1 MFAPCRVTLIEPAA
15 APFARRVVLIAR
27 TSIDKLDVMLP
38 ARVPTVSSTPRLA
51 PTPCPAWLLTDVSEL
66 HVVRSHAVCN
76 ARTMAVKEARPMLA
90 PCTVTLIPPV
100 AAAFVR
106 RVTLSAP
113 SDTDKLLVTLPAR
126 APLVTATNRLPSGL
140 QAMLETDQENPSP

>member
-1 MFAPCRVTLIEPAA
+1 MLVPCRVTLLDPVA
-15 APFARRVVLIAR
+15 APFARRAVLIIR
-27 TSIDKLDVMLP
+27 TSVEKLDVMLP
-38 ARVPTVSSTPRLA
+38 ARIPTVSSRPRLA

-76 ARTMAVKEARPMLA
+76 ARILAVKEARPMLA

-113 SDTDKLLVTLPAR
+113 RETEKLLDKLPPR
-126 APLVTATNRLPSGL
+126 APLVTATNRLPITPC
-140 QAMLETDQENPSP
+140 AD

>member
-1 MFAPCRVTLIEPAA
+1 MFVPCKVTLLDPVA
-15 APFARRVVLIAR
+15 APFARRAVLIFR
-27 TSIDKLDVMLP
+27 TSVEKLDVMLP
-38 ARVPTVSSTPRLA
+38 ARIPTVNSSLRLA

-76 ARTMAVKEARPMLA
+76 ARTIPVNEARPMLA

-113 SDTDKLLVTLPAR
+113 SDAEKLLVTLPAR
-126 APLVTATNRLPSGL
+126 APLVKPTSRLPTTPC
-140 QAMLETDQENPSP
+140 AD

>member
-1 MFAPCRVTLIEPAA
+1 MLVPCRVTLLDPVA
-15 APFARRVVLIAR
+15 APFTRRAVLIFR
-27 TSIDKLDVMLP
+27 TSAEKLDVMLP
-38 ARVPTVSSTPRLA
+38 ARIPTVSRSPRLP

-113 SDTDKLLVTLPAR
+113 SDTDKLLVTLPDR
-126 APLVTATNRLPSGL
+126 APLVTATNRLHVTPC
-140 QAMLETDQENPSP
+140 AD